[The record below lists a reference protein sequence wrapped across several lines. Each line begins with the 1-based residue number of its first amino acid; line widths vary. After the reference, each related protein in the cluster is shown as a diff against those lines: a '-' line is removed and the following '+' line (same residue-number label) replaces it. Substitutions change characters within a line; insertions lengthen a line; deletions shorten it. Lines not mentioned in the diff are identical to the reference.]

1 MVSPSITNED
11 IFRLIKDSNK
21 EIKANIE
28 QINRN
33 INELKTELGNVNAKY
48 NKIEEENKILKN
60 RIQTLE
66 NKYKKYN
73 IVIYGVSETEEN
85 PIAEALEFVNKELK
99 VAVDQNS
106 IRDAFRIGRKQEEGS
121 SKERPLLVECLHH
134 STKLDILVNAKKLPR
149 GCGYFVADDYTA
161 EEYQKRKVLYSHLKK
176 ARETHN
182 SAYIKKNILYVNGSQ
197 YTYEDLVNDVPEE
210 DVTTTPSSQQTA
222 TEKASTQ
229 HIDPKQKN
237 THVNTRTEEK
247 AKVAVQKGASF
258 TNPLLRNTP
267 PRLRSNFNRT

>member
-1 MVSPSITNED
+1 MIIYPSITNED

-85 PIAEALEFVNKELK
+85 PIAEALEFVNKEL
-99 VAVDQNS
+99 N
-106 IRDAFRIGRKQEEGS
+106 
-121 SKERPLLVECLHH
+121 
-134 STKLDILVNAKKLPR
+134 TKLDILVNAKKLPR

-237 THVNTRTEEK
+237 THVNMRTEEK

-267 PRLRSNFNRT
+267 PRLRSNSNRT

>member
-1 MVSPSITNED
+1 MIIYPSITNED

-99 VAVDQNS
+99 
-106 IRDAFRIGRKQEEGS
+106 
-121 SKERPLLVECLHH
+121 
-134 STKLDILVNAKKLPR
+134 AKKLPR

-237 THVNTRTEEK
+237 THVNMRTEEK

-267 PRLRSNFNRT
+267 PRLRSNSNRT